1 MAPVATSGHIN
12 GATNGETNGINHGFE
27 SRKNDLSQEAYLIVQ
42 EKVPSMK
49 AFGAVL
55 ELDIGL
61 PEGAIFIDMR
71 NDPCQILTSFDGEA
85 NCSVKIK
92 PLYVKRFYEGAMDP
106 RYGLFKDGVYFI
118 CSTMFPC

>member
-1 MAPVATSGHIN
+1 MAPAATFEHIN
-12 GATNGETNGINHGFE
+12 GATNGDTNGIKNGFK
-27 SRKNDLSQEAYLIVQ
+27 SQKKDLSHEAYQIVQ

-49 AFGAVL
+49 AFDAVL

-61 PEGAIFIDMR
+61 PEGAIFVDMR

-106 RYGLFKDGVYFI
+106 RYGLFKDGQYLTCI
-118 CSTMFPC
+118 RML